1 MKHKIVFIIGL
12 LLAIVV
18 IHPPLASGEKC
29 KLPGTKHDDNKP
41 SEKKAEQLIKE
52 GADVC
57 TLAKKCDSMEIKV
70 EIKDKAELH
79 SKTFYKSAS
88 DDVKKELTEY
98 SEKGHGHDS
107 PNIVCYEIQE
117 AINEK

>member
-18 IHPPLASGEKC
+18 IHPPLASGDC
-29 KLPGTKHDDNKP
+29 KLPGDRHSDNKP
-41 SEKKAEQLIKE
+41 SKWKGDQLVKK

-70 EIKDKAELH
+70 EIKDKQELH
-79 SKTFYKSAS
+79 EKEFYKSAS
-88 DDVKKELTEY
+88 DEVKKELDESATT
-98 SEKGHGHDS
+98 GHGHDN
-107 PNIVCYEIQE
+107 PNLKCYELE
-117 AINEK
+117 YSVNEK